1 MKSFVFMDFHAT
13 FALLKKYQSHLESF
27 NIIINSNANAVDSAL
42 SSNLMYARYAAHCTI
57 KQHYYPENAWGWV
70 IVVTGVMVQ
79 ILATGIHGA
88 AGAWLLLDG
97 TKRYRQ
103 SLLNVGTLRS
113 KCANIVNSTHSTS
126 RAGFLRLIE

>member
-1 MKSFVFMDFHAT
+1 
-13 FALLKKYQSHLESF
+13 
-27 NIIINSNANAVDSAL
+27 
-42 SSNLMYARYAAHCTI
+42 MYARYAAHCTI

-70 IVVTGVMVQ
+70 IVVTGVLVQ

-88 AGAWLLLDG
+88 AGVWLLLDG

-113 KCANIVNSTHSTS
+113 KCTIIVNSTRLTS
-126 RAGFLRLIE
+126 RAGFLHLIERYVKHEIKTFM